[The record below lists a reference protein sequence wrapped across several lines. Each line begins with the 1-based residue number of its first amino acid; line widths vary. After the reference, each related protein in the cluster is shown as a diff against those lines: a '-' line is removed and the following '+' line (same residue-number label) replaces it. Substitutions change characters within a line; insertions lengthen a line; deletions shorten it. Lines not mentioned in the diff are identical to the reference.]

1 MRILFACPTFH
12 IGGISSY
19 ALNLSC
25 TLRSIGHWTI
35 ALVMEPYGEL
45 YESYCRDFD
54 QVLVIRRHIETRSSY
69 LSRVLELLIR
79 LQPDVIINNGQPFIQ
94 AAFSY
99 IPDNIIRLSV
109 IHSIVESEIIEGVA
123 NERSVDQIIAV
134 SQNVARA
141 VQSVVRRENIV
152 TTIPVG
158 VSVRNDRSSGDIR
171 QDVVRLFYVG
181 RLSRVAKNLIM
192 IERIYLRQLGR
203 VGRAMVGE
211 GRRLKRMMR

>member
-1 MRILFACPTFH
+1 
-12 IGGISSY
+12 
-19 ALNLSC
+19 
-25 TLRSIGHWTI
+25 
-35 ALVMEPYGEL
+35 MEPYGEL